1 MSHTVLVSPSEML
14 ASHVF
19 NENPQALAR
28 ALEEDGFV
36 FFRNFFPEA
45 LVDRAREEIESLYK
59 EDLEARIRQGINA
72 PHFKAGHWNSI
83 LTKPSHLMLDIYGK
97 SPTFDAMTEHFL
109 THPVSAR
116 VLQALAG
123 ENIKFRGY
131 NVRRMTGAYDPS
143 PFPGDPSSIPHEWH
157 TDSPGE
163 FCIAFLLTDVPGPD
177 HSATALL
184 PGSHTL
190 PYCPRWNCLFS
201 MNGTYNGSSLA
212 IRYNLFNKQL
222 AKKMFKKATGAYGK
236 RGDAYIFINDIW
248 HGRQPN
254 LHAGQAMISM
264 IGGFPTD
271 FPYPDEVIPPS
282 DDVLASLPPAVKAAA
297 AQTMPVN
304 TNPNGILHRLSHKN
318 RKPPFLSLLHLAQ
331 LERKFAEKYL
341 KNREARKKR
350 K

>member
-1 MSHTVLVSPSEML
+1 MSNTVLASPSEWL
-14 ASHVF
+14 ESHIY

-36 FFRNFFPEA
+36 FFRDFFPEA
-45 LVDRAREEIESLYK
+45 LVDRAKEEIESLYR
-59 EDLEARIRQGINA
+59 EDLAERARQEVDA
-72 PHFKAGHWNSI
+72 PHFKAERWNSI

-97 SPTFDAMTEHFL
+97 SPAFDAMTEHFL
-109 THPVSAR
+109 THPVSAK

-143 PFPGDPSSIPHEWH
+143 PVPGDPSSIPHEWH

-163 FCIAFLLTDVPGPD
+163 FCIAFLLTDVPGSD
-177 HSATALL
+177 NSATALL

-201 MNGTYNGSSLA
+201 LNGTYTGSSLA

-222 AKKMFKKATGAYGK
+222 GKKMFRKATGAYGK

-254 LHAGQAMISM
+254 LHAQQAMISM
-264 IGGFPTD
+264 IGAFPTD
-271 FPYPDEVIPPS
+271 FPYPDAVPPPS
-282 DDVLASLPPAVKAAA
+282 DAVLASLPPNVRAAA
-297 AQTMPVN
+297 GQTLPAN
-304 TNPNGILHRLSHKN
+304 KSPNGILHRLSHKE

-331 LERKFAEKYL
+331 LERKLAEKYL
-341 KNREARKKR
+341 KNRENRKKR